1 MTTGRSVRPLGGDL
15 WARHPQHATMGS
27 RRSQTM
33 HTDTIVHAFFGSLLA
48 LATTVCLYGAWV
60 MAIDPL
66 VAQVPAMV
74 QNMAGS
80 LVLLG

>member
-1 MTTGRSVRPLGGDL
+1 
-15 WARHPQHATMGS
+15 
-27 RRSQTM
+27 M